1 MMQHSQMAFWH
12 GSRAKGPQLC
22 WILALLAGCTFIIII
37 MIAIVIFIGNNII
50 IYIISYYCF
59 IIINMIIIIII
70 NIVIIFIFIMII
82 IMHCW
87 QAALALLV
95 QESLSWSLCAVFIGS
110 HAGCHCSLGGWAC
123 CQEKRTGGE
132 FGWPELITWFS
143 RCSTATAAVQ

>member
-12 GSRAKGPQLC
+12 GSRAKGPHLC

-37 MIAIVIFIGNNII
+37 MIAIVIFICNNIF

-70 NIVIIFIFIMII
+70 IIVIIFIFIMII

-95 QESLSWSLCAVFIGS
+95 QESISWSHCAVFNVS
-110 HAGCHCSLGGWAC
+110 HAAGQCSLGWWAC
-123 CQEKRTGGE
+123 CQATASGGE
-132 FGWPELITWFS
+132 FGWLELITAWF
-143 RCSTATAAVQ
+143 